1 MQSGDG
7 LIVRLRLG
15 TAGLQATQLRAVAQL
30 AAEHGNGQI
39 EATRRANLQLRGVRP
54 AALSTLQAALLR
66 LGLGSPTADGEL
78 SNALLVNP
86 LAGLD
91 AGCAGLPAV
100 ALEIERVLSSFERA
114 ASLPTKFAIVLDAA
128 GECALLN
135 HLRADVRIA
144 LCTTEPALC
153 QLSASAADGTRLA
166 LGACSVRDVAAVVR
180 RLIAALAD
188 FNERAADSN
197 ARMSDLL
204 ARDGCSLLVD
214 GGSPVAEGGSRVA
227 VALAQPRSLIGF
239 HAALRSWFGIGVPFG
254 SADAEHWQA
263 IATLCEQFGD
273 GTLRV
278 APTRSVLLLGA
289 RAADSA
295 RLAAAAREHGLLVEP
310 GDPLLRVVA
319 CPGAPACSS
328 ACGET
333 RELARTLSAVIQ
345 PALASLHVSGC
356 AKSCASSGASDITV
370 VHAAD
375 GCKLGFGLSAAETAL
390 LSSLPIEAVRHWLAT
405 HHSRANVRLAGETA
419 TFPR

>member
-15 TAGLQATQLRAVAQL
+15 PDGLHATQLRAVAQL
-30 AAEHGNGQI
+30 AREHANGQI
-39 EATRRANLQLRGVRP
+39 EVTRRANIQLRGVRP
-54 AALSTLQAALLR
+54 AALSCLQAELLR
-66 LGLGSPTADGEL
+66 LGLGSPTPHGEL
-78 SNALLVNP
+78 PNALLVNP

-91 AGCAGLPAV
+91 ARCAGLPGV
-100 ALEIERVLSSFERA
+100 ALEIERVLASFERA
-114 ASLPTKFAIVLDAA
+114 ASLPAKLAIVVDAA
-128 GECALLN
+128 GDCALLN
-135 HLRADVRIA
+135 HVRADVRIVLGEA
-144 LCTTEPALC
+144 EPMLC

-180 RLIAALAD
+180 RLVAALAD
-188 FNERAADSN
+188 FNESAADES

-204 ARDGCSLLVD
+204 ARDGASLVVD
-214 GGSPVAEGGSRVA
+214 DGSSAAEGGSPLA
-227 VALAQPRSLIGF
+227 DAGVALAPPEAWIGF

-263 IATLCEQFGD
+263 IATLSEQFGD

-295 RLAAAAREHGLLVEP
+295 RLAAAARELGLLVEP

-319 CPGAPACSS
+319 CPGAPACSA

-345 PALASLHVSGC
+345 PSRASLHVSGC
-356 AKSCASSGASDITV
+356 AKSCASSGPADVTL

-375 GCKLGFGLSAAETAL
+375 GCKLGFGVSAADTSL
-390 LSSLPIEAVRHWLAT
+390 LSSLPIETVRHWLAT
-405 HHSRANVRLAGETA
+405 HHSRANDR
-419 TFPR
+419 

>member
-15 TAGLQATQLRAVAQL
+15 TAGLHATQLRAVAQL

-54 AALSTLQAALLR
+54 AALSTLQAELLR
-66 LGLGSPTADGEL
+66 LGLGSPTPHGEL
-78 SNALLVNP
+78 PNALLVNP

-91 AGCAGLPAV
+91 ARCAGLPAM
-100 ALEIERVLSSFERA
+100 ALEIERMLSSFERA
-114 ASLPTKFAIVLDAA
+114 AHLPTKFAIVLDAA

-144 LCTTEPALC
+144 LCATDPALC

-188 FNERAADSN
+188 FNERAAHGN

-204 ARDGCSLLVD
+204 AREGGSLVVD
-214 GGSPVAEGGSRVA
+214 GGSSVAESGSHLVGGA
-227 VALAQPRSLIGF
+227 VGLAQPRSLIGF

-254 SADAEHWQA
+254 SADAEHWQG

-319 CPGAPACSS
+319 CPGAPACSA

-333 RELARTLSAVIQ
+333 RDLARALSAVIQ

-356 AKSCASSGASDITV
+356 AKSCASSGPSDITL

-375 GCKLGFGLSAAETAL
+375 GCKLGFGLSAADTSL
-390 LSSLPIEAVRHWLAT
+390 LSSMPIEAVRHWLAT
-405 HHSRANVRLAGETA
+405 HHSRANVR
-419 TFPR
+419 